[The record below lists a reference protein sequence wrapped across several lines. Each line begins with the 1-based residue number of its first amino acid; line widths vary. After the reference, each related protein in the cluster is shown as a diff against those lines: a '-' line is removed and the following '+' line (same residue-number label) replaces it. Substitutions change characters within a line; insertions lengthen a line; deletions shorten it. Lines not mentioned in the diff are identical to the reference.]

1 MENKWISGAI
11 PALLIHC
18 CIGTVYCWSLL
29 KGDIASAMNVGVP
42 SIELAFSLAI
52 FFLGMSAAFGG
63 RYVEKNVK
71 RSSFISTLCFS
82 IGLFG
87 TIYAINVKSIP
98 LLFLF
103 YGCVMGSGLGIGY
116 LAPIKTLMLWFSKN
130 KGLATGIAISGF
142 GLSKTLFSP
151 FITWCS
157 ATYGVKVTL
166 ASIAIMSILCMS
178 TATALIHKP
187 KTWKEPSESFSID
200 TALHTVLNSTY
211 LRIWL
216 VFYLNITCG
225 LALIAFEK
233 DLAQMSNITWIGLL
247 AALTA
252 MFNTLGRFG
261 YSTASDWIKD
271 KTMVYVVIFATSAI
285 AIASPIL
292 IGTSAIPIVT
302 TLCIVN
308 AGYGGG
314 FSTLPTLLE
323 SKFGMKR
330 ISMIHGFA
338 LSAWG
343 WAGLSGNQLSNVILN
358 YYHGT
363 FNDLLI
369 VICALYIIALLITIT
384 ITKEKY

>member
-1 MENKWISGAI
+1 
-11 PALLIHC
+11 
-18 CIGTVYCWSLL
+18 
-29 KGDIASAMNVGVP
+29 
-42 SIELAFSLAI
+42 
-52 FFLGMSAAFGG
+52 
-63 RYVEKNVK
+63 
-71 RSSFISTLCFS
+71 
-82 IGLFG
+82 
-87 TIYAINVKSIP
+87 
-98 LLFLF
+98 
-103 YGCVMGSGLGIGY
+103 
-116 LAPIKTLMLWFSKN
+116 
-130 KGLATGIAISGF
+130 
-142 GLSKTLFSP
+142 
-151 FITWCS
+151 
-157 ATYGVKVTL
+157 
-166 ASIAIMSILCMS
+166 MS

-187 KTWKEPSESFSID
+187 KTWKETSESFSID

-292 IGTSAIPIVT
+292 IGASAIPIVT

-369 VICALYIIALLITIT
+369 VICALYMIALLITIT
-384 ITKEKY
+384 IAKEKY

>member
-29 KGDIASAMNVGVP
+29 KWDIAPAMNVGVP

-71 RSSFISTLCFS
+71 RSSCISTLCFS

-103 YGCVMGSGLGIGY
+103 YGCVMGSALGIGY

-142 GLSKTLFSP
+142 GLSKALFSP

-187 KTWKEPSESFSID
+187 KAWKEPSEIFSID

-292 IGTSAIPIVT
+292 IGASAIPIVT

-363 FNDLLI
+363 FTDLLI
-369 VICALYIIALLITIT
+369 VICALYMIALLITIT
-384 ITKEKY
+384 IPKEKY